1 MNFLKVM
8 FGFPGGPLTKT
19 PCSQCRGL
27 GLIPDQGNQIPHATK
42 KSLHVTIKNFT
53 GCNNNNNKILHATVK
68 ILHATIK
75 T

>member
-1 MNFLKVM
+1 M

-27 GLIPDQGNQIPHATK
+27 GLIPGQGTRSHMPPRRV
-42 KSLHVTIKNFT
+42 HVTIKNFT
-53 GCNNNNNKILHATVK
+53 GCNQKKKKILDATVK
-68 ILHATIK
+68 ILYATIK